1 MVARDKKKSLYN
13 IRTLYS
19 VPERTTTLI
28 KNKFLEG
35 LFKLSLSGH
44 NKV

>member
-1 MVARDKKKSLYN
+1 MIAIDKKKSLYN

-19 VPERTTTLI
+19 VPERSTSM
-28 KNKFLEG
+28 KKKFLEG